1 MLETARYVVVS
12 CKLHYATDAT
22 TVERCVQYYLIL
34 YIKWNLVV
42 RGRRFLC
49 TYRTVLAVQILFENY
64 FRRFRSRS
72 LQRIDF

>member
-42 RGRRFLC
+42 RGSWSSFFMYLQDC
-49 TYRTVLAVQILFENY
+49 TCSTDTF
-64 FRRFRSRS
+64 
-72 LQRIDF
+72 